1 MNIDVLIDTKIQ
13 EFINKNLNIN
23 IEEFILKKNIFNDIN
38 NVDIAKQIESK
49 NIAKEKLPIWFN
61 TKNIVYPK
69 KLNLAQSTSQKV
81 AEYKSTLFNGTT
93 CADITGG
100 FGVDTYFLSK
110 SFNKVFYFEIDIELA
125 TIAKHNFKVLEA
137 ENIIAFA
144 KNGSESLDE
153 VNDNLQM
160 IYIDPSR
167 RNKSKGKVFLLEDC
181 QPNLIEK
188 LPYYFKYANKVVAKL
203 SPMIDLQTITN
214 TLPYCKQ
221 IWLIALHNELKEVL
235 VEMQKNHKLQSII
248 TAVNIEESTN
258 QTHTFTNNQIKIKA
272 NYSLPKKYLYE
283 PNVALLKSGR
293 FEEIAT
299 SFSVNKLNVNTHLYT
314 SDVLRDFHGRRFLIQ
329 QVIPFKKQFVKE
341 HLYNKQ
347 INVSIRNFPLKP
359 EEIKSK
365 YKIKD
370 GGSVY
375 AFFITNM
382 LNEKIVLLCQKI

>member
-1 MNIDVLIDTKIQ
+1 MNIDVLLDTKIQ

-38 NVDIAKQIESK
+38 NVDIAKQIETK

-69 KLNLAQSTSQKV
+69 KLNLAQSTSQIV
-81 AEYKSTLFNGTT
+81 AEYKSTLFNGTV

-167 RNKSKGKVFLLEDC
+167 RNNAKGKVFLLEDC

-188 LPYYFKYANKVVAKL
+188 LPYYFKYTNKVAAKL

-221 IWLIALHNELKEVL
+221 IWLIALQNELKEVL
-235 VEMQKNHKLQSII
+235 VEMQKDHKEQPII
-248 TAVNIEESTN
+248 TTVNLDSKTT
-258 QTHTFTNNQIKIKA
+258 QTLTFNNKLEQKVT
-272 NYSLPKKYLYE
+272 YSLPQKYLYE

-293 FEEIAT
+293 FNEIAAL
-299 SFSVNKLNVNTHLYT
+299 FSVNKLHVNTHLYT
-314 SDVLRDFHGRRFLIQ
+314 SDEQKDFHGRRFLIQ
-329 QVIPFKKQFVKE
+329 EIIPFKKQLIKE
-341 HLYNKQ
+341 YLYNKQ
-347 INVSIRNFPLKP
+347 MNVSVRNFPLKP

-382 LNEKIVLLCQKI
+382 LNEKIVLLCEKI